1 MKAVVFTLGCKVNEC
16 ESDSLMK
23 GLSARGY
30 EVSDKLEYADLYIV
44 NTCAVTHEAEK
55 KSRQT
60 ASRIKKLNPNAK
72 IIFTGCAA
80 EKNPEAF
87 LVKSNGA
94 LVTGVFGKNKIL
106 ERLDDEGVEIA
117 PASCEYENMETA
129 KTLRARAFIKVQ
141 DGCDNFCSYCI
152 IPYLRGRSRSRDP
165 RAVYEEIKALAP
177 AEAVLGGINLT
188 SYNFEGVRLVGL
200 IRELSSL
207 DTRIRLGSLEVGVID
222 DEFLTA
228 TKELKNFAPHFH
240 LSLQS
245 GSDETLKKMNRK
257 YTAAEFLEKVKL
269 IKKYYPEAGLT
280 TDIIAG
286 FPTET
291 EENFSETL
299 AFVDKAEFTDIHPFT
314 YSPRSGTV
322 AYKMKDL
329 PFAVKKERTERL
341 MANKAERKAAFVKN
355 SLGKTFD
362 LLAEEFKD
370 GFTEGYS
377 ENYLRLY
384 VKEELPAGKI
394 YKVVAKESK
403 GDGALAEIVEK
414 IN

>member
-23 GLSARGY
+23 GLVKRGY

-80 EKNPEAF
+80 EKNPQAF
-87 LVKSNGA
+87 LEKSSGS

-106 ERLDDEGVEIA
+106 EHLDGVGVEIA
-117 PASCEYENMETA
+117 PASCEYENMEVA

-152 IPYLRGRSRSRDP
+152 IPYLRGRSRSRAP
-165 RAVYEEIKALAP
+165 RSVYEEIKELAP

-188 SYNFEGVRLVGL
+188 SYKFGESDITGL
-200 IRELSSL
+200 IKELTPL
-207 DTRIRLGSLEVGVID
+207 DTRIRLGSLEAGIITR
-222 DEFLTA
+222 EFLEA
-228 TKELKNFAPHFH
+228 TKNLKNFAPHFH

-257 YTAAEFLEKVKL
+257 YTTAEFLEKVKL
-269 IKKYYPEAGLT
+269 IGEYYPNAGLT
-280 TDIIAG
+280 TDVIAG

-291 EENFSETL
+291 EENFKETL
-299 AFVDKAEFTDIHPFT
+299 EFIDEAGFTDIHPFT

-341 MANKAERKAAFVKN
+341 VAKKAERKALFVKN
-355 SLGKTFD
+355 SLGRSFD
-362 LLAEEFKD
+362 FLAEEFKD

-384 VKEELPAGKI
+384 VKKELPVGKI
-394 YKVVAKESK
+394 YKVVAKEPFK
-403 GDGALAEIVEK
+403 DGATAEVCE
-414 IN
+414 

>member
-23 GLSARGY
+23 GLAERGY

-87 LVKSNGA
+87 LAKSKDS

-106 ERLDDEGVEIA
+106 EHLDDEGVEIA

-188 SYNFEGVRLVGL
+188 SYNYEGVCLTGL

-257 YTAAEFLEKVKL
+257 YTAAEFLDKVAL
-269 IKKYYPEAGLT
+269 IRKYYPDAGLT

-291 EENFSETL
+291 EENFAETL
-299 AFVDKAEFTDIHPFT
+299 AFVDKAGFTDIHPFT
-314 YSPRSGTV
+314 FSPRSGT
-322 AYKMKDL
+322 AAFKMKDL

-341 MANKAERKAAFVKN
+341 MAKKAELKAAFVEK

-362 LLAEEFKD
+362 LLAEEFKN

-384 VKEELPAGKI
+384 LEKELPAGKI
-394 YKVVAKESK
+394 YKVVAKK
-403 GDGALAEIVEK
+403 GYEDGALAELVSVE
-414 IN
+414 

>member
-23 GLSARGY
+23 GLAERGY

-87 LVKSNGA
+87 LAKSKDS

-106 ERLDDEGVEIA
+106 ERLGNCGVEIFPSA
-117 PASCEYENMETA
+117 LKYEDMETA

-188 SYNFEGVRLVGL
+188 SYNYEGVRLTGL

-257 YTAAEFLEKVKL
+257 YTTAEFLDKVAL
-269 IKKYYPEAGLT
+269 IRKYYPDAGLT

-291 EENFSETL
+291 EENFAETL
-299 AFVDKAEFTDIHPFT
+299 AFVDKAGFTDIHPFT
-314 YSPRSGTV
+314 YSPRSGT
-322 AYKMKDL
+322 AAFKMKDL

-341 MANKAERKAAFVKN
+341 MAKKAELKAAFVES

-362 LLAEEFKD
+362 LLAEEFKN
-370 GFTEGYS
+370 GFTEGYT

-384 VKEELPAGKI
+384 IEKELPAGKI
-394 YKVVAKESK
+394 YKVVAKK
-403 GDGALAEIVEK
+403 GYEDGALAELVSVE
-414 IN
+414 

>member
-23 GLSARGY
+23 GLSERGY

-87 LVKSNGA
+87 LSKSKDS
-94 LVTGVFGKNKIL
+94 LVTGVFGKNRIL
-106 ERLDDEGVEIA
+106 ERLDDCGVEIFPSA
-117 PASCEYENMETA
+117 LKYEDMETA

-188 SYNFEGVRLVGL
+188 SYNYEGIFLTGL

-207 DTRIRLGSLEVGVID
+207 DTRIRLGSLEAGVID

-257 YTAAEFLEKVKL
+257 YTAAEFLDKVAL
-269 IKKYYPEAGLT
+269 IRKYYPDAGLT

-291 EENFSETL
+291 EENFAETL
-299 AFVDKAEFTDIHPFT
+299 AFVDKAGFTDIHPFT
-314 YSPRSGTV
+314 FSPRSGT
-322 AYKMKDL
+322 AAFKMKDL
-329 PFAVKKERTERL
+329 PFAIKKERTERL
-341 MANKAERKAAFVKN
+341 MAKKAELKAAFVEK

-362 LLAEEFKD
+362 LLAEEFKN
-370 GFTEGYS
+370 GVTEGYT

-384 VKEELPAGKI
+384 LEKELPAGKI
-394 YKVVAKESK
+394 YKVVAKK
-403 GDGALAEIVEK
+403 GYEDGALAELVSVE
-414 IN
+414 

>member
-23 GLSARGY
+23 GLAERGY

-87 LVKSNGA
+87 LANSKDS

-106 ERLDDEGVEIA
+106 ERLGNCGVEIFPSA
-117 PASCEYENMETA
+117 LKYEDMETA
-129 KTLRARAFIKVQ
+129 KTLRARAFIQVQ

-188 SYNFEGVRLVGL
+188 SYNYEGVRLTGL

-257 YTAAEFLEKVKL
+257 YTTAEFLDKVAL
-269 IKKYYPEAGLT
+269 IRKYYPDAGLT

-291 EENFSETL
+291 EENFAETL
-299 AFVDKAEFTDIHPFT
+299 AFVDKAGFTDIHPFT
-314 YSPRSGTV
+314 YSPRSGT
-322 AYKMKDL
+322 AAFKMKDL

-341 MANKAERKAAFVKN
+341 MAKKAELKAAFVES

-362 LLAEEFKD
+362 LLAEEFKN
-370 GFTEGYS
+370 GFTEGYT

-384 VKEELPAGKI
+384 IEKELPAGKI
-394 YKVVAKESK
+394 YKVVAKK
-403 GDGALAEIVEK
+403 GYEDGALAELVSVE
-414 IN
+414 

>member
-87 LVKSNGA
+87 LVKSKGA

-106 ERLDDEGVEIA
+106 ERLDNCGVEIFPSA
-117 PASCEYENMETA
+117 LKYEDMETA

-188 SYNFEGVRLVGL
+188 SYNYEGIRLTGL

-257 YTAAEFLEKVKL
+257 YTSAEFLDKVSL
-269 IKKYYPEAGLT
+269 IRKYYPDAGLT

-291 EENFSETL
+291 EENFAETL
-299 AFVDKAEFTDIHPFT
+299 AFVDKAGFTDIHPFT

-322 AYKMKDL
+322 AFKMKDL

-341 MANKAERKAAFVKN
+341 MAKKAERKAAFVKN

-362 LLAEEFKD
+362 LLAEEFKN
-370 GFTEGYS
+370 GFTEGYT

-384 VKEELPAGKI
+384 IEKELPAGKI
-394 YKVVAKESK
+394 YKVVAKK
-403 GDGALAEIVEK
+403 GYEDGALAELVSVE
-414 IN
+414 